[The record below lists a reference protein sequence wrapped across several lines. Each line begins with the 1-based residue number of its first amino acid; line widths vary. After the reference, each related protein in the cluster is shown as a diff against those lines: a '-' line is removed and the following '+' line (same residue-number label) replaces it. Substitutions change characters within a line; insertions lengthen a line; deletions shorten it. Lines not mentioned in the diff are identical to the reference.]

1 VGDAIAA
8 LTCYRLT
15 ISCVVIFMKSV
26 IHHNITVMTSVTGLV
41 DILHSVDE
49 LERQT
54 TFVFV
59 FLGSHPR

>member
-1 VGDAIAA
+1 
-8 LTCYRLT
+8 
-15 ISCVVIFMKSV
+15 MKSV
-26 IHHNITVMTSVTGLV
+26 IHHNITVMTSITGLV